1 MHTVIPPKVH
11 PVITAVRDAGGRPY
25 LVGGAV
31 RDALIHTDNF
41 IKDLDFEVY
50 HIPIEML
57 IRTLSQ
63 FGTVETVGSSFAVI
77 KLFMGRELNID
88 FALPRRE
95 SKSGRGHRGFLVSA
109 DPEMPLDEACARRD
123 FTINAMLMD
132 PFDGR
137 IFDFFGGQKDLS
149 DHVLR
154 HTSNHFD
161 EDPLRPLRA
170 MQFAARFDFH
180 LHEATVEKCRAMA
193 DEASTLP
200 EERVFGEWEKWAM
213 YAKFP
218 QRGLEILA
226 AIEWDELFGDLTHL
240 KNQTGGI
247 GWTRTLDAVSRASQL
262 ADELYLGRTE
272 RLVLMIG
279 ALCHALA
286 LPAGE
291 RVVRCLGTPN
301 VLSKRILPILDAH
314 AAYTPA
320 ESVSDTT
327 LLKLSYTLSPECFE
341 TFGRLLKSTWKGR
354 IGEPPERLMTRAEA
368 LGVLR
373 EPAAPIVTGKFLIER
388 GISPGPWMGK
398 MLAAALDAQ
407 LNRHIVSNED
417 AETWLKTYLSKER
430 SID

>member
-1 MHTVIPPKVH
+1 MYTVIPPKVR
-11 PVITAVRDAGGRPY
+11 PVIAAVRDAGGQPY

-31 RDALIHTDNF
+31 RDALIHTENL

-50 HIPIEML
+50 HIPIRTL

-63 FGTVETVGSSFAVI
+63 FGNVETVGSSFAVI

-95 SKSGRGHRGFLVSA
+95 SKSGYGHRGFLVSA
-109 DPEMPLDEACARRD
+109 DPNMPLEEACARRD

-132 PFDGR
+132 PFDGK

-161 EDPLRPLRA
+161 EDPLRPLRG
-170 MQFAARFDFH
+170 MQFAARFNLH
-180 LHEATVEKCRAMA
+180 LHETTVEKCRAMA
-193 DEASTLP
+193 EEASTLP
-200 EERVFGEWEKWAM
+200 EERIFGEWEKWAI
-213 YAKFP
+213 YAKYP
-218 QRGLEILA
+218 QRGLETLA
-226 AIEWDELFGDLTHL
+226 AIEWDGLFGDLTRL
-240 KNQTGGI
+240 KGQTEGL
-247 GWTRTLDAVSRASQL
+247 GWTRTLDAVSRASRL
-262 ADELYLGRTE
+262 ADELDLGRTE
-272 RLVLMIG
+272 RLVLMLG

-286 LPAGE
+286 SPAGE

-301 VLSKRILPILDAH
+301 VLSKRILPLLEAH
-314 AAYTPA
+314 AAYTPV
-320 ESVSDTT
+320 ESVSDAT
-327 LLKLSYTLSPECFE
+327 LLTLSHQLSPECFE

-354 IGEPPERLMTRAEA
+354 AGEPPERLTARAEA
-368 LGVLR
+368 LGVLH
-373 EPAAPIVTGKFLIER
+373 EPPAPIVTGKFLIER
-388 GISPGPWMGK
+388 GVSPGPGMGK

-407 LNRHIVSNED
+407 LDRHIVSNED
-417 AETWLKTYLSKER
+417 AETWLKTYLSKEQ